1 VDSIAP
7 VSESFNLEADDAF
20 FGTPSIGSS
29 FHEFIT
35 ERKQTPMSDITPAVY
50 FAEVVPQRFAAAVA
64 GASEEVLA
72 QPELTV
78 TYTIEGEGD
87 QGGVFGLKVSGGSIE
102 FVDGGIENADLQLVM
117 TYDNWRS
124 VAEGDAVEPF
134 IDYFLRRKVEIVKN
148 LRGMVKLELTRS
160 DESLFESVS
169 IFGGQSEPSVTLR
182 MTTDDYRQ
190 MLSGELNGQMA
201 FMTGK
206 LRFEG
211 SLPLLMQIGA
221 LSG

>member
-1 VDSIAP
+1 
-7 VSESFNLEADDAF
+7 
-20 FGTPSIGSS
+20 
-29 FHEFIT
+29 
-35 ERKQTPMSDITPAVY
+35 MSDITPAVY
-50 FAEVVPQRFAAAVA
+50 FSQIVPQRFAEAVA
-64 GASEEVLA
+64 GASEEILS

-87 QGGVFGLKVSGGSIE
+87 QGGVFGYRISGSSIE
-102 FVDGGIENADLQLVM
+102 FVDGGIEDADLQLVLS
-117 TYDNWRS
+117 YDNWRS
-124 VAEGDAVEPF
+124 AAESDAPEPF
-134 IDYFLRRKVEIVKN
+134 IDYFMRRKVEVVKS
-148 LRGMVKLELTRS
+148 LRGTVKLELTRP

-169 IFGGQSEPSVTLR
+169 IFGGQAEPSVTLR

-201 FMTGK
+201 FMMGK

>member
-1 VDSIAP
+1 MGD
-7 VSESFNLEADDAF
+7 L
-20 FGTPSIGSS
+20 
-29 FHEFIT
+29 
-35 ERKQTPMSDITPAVY
+35 TPAVY
-50 FAEVVPQRFAAAVA
+50 FSQIVPQRFKEAVDSA
-64 GASEEVLA
+64 PEEVLA
-72 QPELTV
+72 QPEFTV

-87 QGGVFGLKVSGGSIE
+87 QNGVFGYRISGSSIE
-102 FVDGGIENADLQLVM
+102 FIDGGIENADLQL
-117 TYDNWRS
+117 TLSYDNWRAA
-124 VAEGDAVEPF
+124 AESDAIEPF
-134 IDYFLRRKVEIVKN
+134 IDYFLRRKIEVVKN

-201 FMTGK
+201 FMMGK

>member
-1 VDSIAP
+1 V
-7 VSESFNLEADDAF
+7 AF
-20 FGTPSIGSS
+20 
-29 FHEFIT
+29 
-35 ERKQTPMSDITPAVY
+35 
-50 FAEVVPQRFAAAVA
+50 
-64 GASEEVLA
+64 
-72 QPELTV
+72 
-78 TYTIEGEGD
+78 
-87 QGGVFGLKVSGGSIE
+87 FGLKVSGGAIE

-117 TYDNWRS
+117 TCDNWRS

-148 LRGMVKLELTRS
+148 LRGTVKLELTRS

>member
-1 VDSIAP
+1 
-7 VSESFNLEADDAF
+7 
-20 FGTPSIGSS
+20 
-29 FHEFIT
+29 
-35 ERKQTPMSDITPAVY
+35 MSDITPAVY
-50 FAEVVPQRFAAAVA
+50 FSEVVPQRFAAAVA
-64 GASEEVLA
+64 GASEDVLT

-87 QGGVFGLKVSGGSIE
+87 QGSVFGLKVSGGSIE
-102 FVDGGIENADLQLVM
+102 CVDGGIENADLQLVM

-134 IDYFLRRKVEIVKN
+134 IDYFLRRKVEVVKN

-160 DESLFESVS
+160 DDSVFESVS

-201 FMTGK
+201 FMMGK